1 MHGRQRAGVA
11 LEEDLLGGGE
21 GIIFVDGS
29 EYALD
34 IGDIGGIGRN
44 GDGVGSV
51 GAAGIAHAG
60 FGATGRI
67 ELLEELLGHR
77 RDEAGLGATEF

>member
-21 GIIFVDGS
+21 GIVFIDGG
-29 EYALD
+29 EHALD
-34 IGDIGGIGRN
+34 IGDIGGISRN
-44 GDGVGSV
+44 RDGVGSV

-60 FGATGRI
+60 LRAAGRI
-67 ELLEELLGHR
+67 ELFEELLGHR
-77 RDEAGLGATEF
+77 RDEAGLGAAEL